1 MRKSIL
7 TPLLLTL
14 AALPATSCVFHVG
27 GYGSGEY
34 YVPDDAHT
42 ARDLRSDNRGKI
54 DRLQLGMTV
63 DQVKE
68 IMGTSSTWLNEPI
81 GWVSNPYR
89 SESFVDKDGQT
100 ELVLYYYTRINKS
113 DNLITDDELT
123 PVGFRDGKLV
133 GWGQSYLERAN
144 AARSR

>member
-7 TPLLLTL
+7 APLLLTL
-14 AALPATSCVFHVG
+14 AALPATSCYFHIG
-27 GYGSGEY
+27 GSGPGEY
-34 YVPDDAHT
+34 YVPSADPNT
-42 ARDLRSDNRGKI
+42 ARDLRSENRARI
-54 DRLQLGMTV
+54 ERLQLGMTV

-68 IMGTSSTWLNEPI
+68 IMGASSTWLNEAI

-100 ELVLYYYTRINKS
+100 VLVLYYYTRINQS

-123 PVGFRDGKLV
+123 PIGFRDGKLV
-133 GWGQSYLERAN
+133 GWGQSYLEN
-144 AARSR
+144 AKVAR